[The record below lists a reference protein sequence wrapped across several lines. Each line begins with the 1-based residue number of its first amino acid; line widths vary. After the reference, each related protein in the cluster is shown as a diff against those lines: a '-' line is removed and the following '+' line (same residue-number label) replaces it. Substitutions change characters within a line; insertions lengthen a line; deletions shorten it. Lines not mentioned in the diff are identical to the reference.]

1 MTDIFLE
8 TDRLLLRK
16 LEEADFADYAAY
28 AVDDEMSRMMGRAL
42 LKTEADILANFNWLK
57 DKEPRCYGIVEKA
70 SGRLIGNLTVSAL
83 PAPLAALPQLQGWQG
98 RTLSFCICRSAQR
111 RGYAAEAVR
120 AVVDELFNTE
130 QMDFVQCGCYAFN
143 EPSRLLQEKLGFAFL
158 TRLCVPTP
166 QGEAETIEHI
176 LWNPRRKNTMD
187 LNAYFKSVIDQDREA
202 VVICDLNHT
211 IIYMNPAAVT
221 DYAKY
226 GGAALLG
233 KSLLNCH
240 NPQSVDAIHK
250 VLDWFAADA
259 SHNIVYTYHNENH
272 NRDVYM
278 VALRDADGTLIGYY
292 EKHDSRK
299 AETMKRYD
307 LF

>member
-1 MTDIFLE
+1 MTNIFLE
-8 TDRLLLRK
+8 TDRLLLRR

-42 LKTEADILANFNWLK
+42 LKTEADIRANFNWLK
-57 DKEPRCYGIVEKA
+57 DQEPRCYGIVEKET
-70 SGRLIGNLTVSAL
+70 GRLIGNLTVSAP
-83 PAPLAALPQLQGWQG
+83 PAPLTTLPQLQGRQG
-98 RTLSFCICRSAQR
+98 RTLSFCICRTAQR

-120 AVVDELFNTE
+120 AVVEELFRTE

-143 EPSRLLQEKLGFAFL
+143 EPSRLLQEKLGFSFL
-158 TRLCVPTP
+158 TRLRVPTP
-166 QGEAETIEHI
+166 EGEADTIEHI
-176 LWNPRRKNTMD
+176 LWNPRRKNPMD
-187 LNAYFKSVIDQDREA
+187 LNAYFKSIIDQDRESI
-202 VVICDLNHT
+202 VICDLNHT

-233 KSLLNCH
+233 RSLLNCH
-240 NPQSVDAIHK
+240 NPQSVEAIGK
-250 VLDWFAADA
+250 VLDWFAADT
-259 SHNIVYTYHNENH
+259 SHNIIYTYHNEKH

-299 AETMKRYD
+299 PETMKRYD
-307 LF
+307 VF